1 MAAPESVAGA
11 LVDDTGVLVG
21 AGCTHDA
28 RWRRG
33 ERLQHL
39 LDRSE
44 RAAVDT
50 GELVLTYA
58 ELDDRAN
65 RLARYLLSR
74 GVGSGDRVGLLF
86 DQAWRSYVAMLAVLK
101 VHAAYVPLDPG
112 FPADRVGYIV
122 ADADV
127 ALVLTQQHLLP
138 VLGQSE
144 TAVLSVDTAADAID
158 VLDPAPLRDDE
169 LSGPTDDLCY
179 IIYTSGSTGRPK
191 GVAVEHA
198 SICNFVRVAGE
209 VYGIRPDDR
218 VYQGMTIAF
227 DFSVEEI
234 WVPWVVGATLVP
246 RPTGAALVGHE
257 LAEFLAERAIT
268 ALCCVPTLLATLEQ
282 DLPGL
287 RFLLVSGEACPQDLI
302 ARWHRADRRFLNVYG
317 PTEATVTATWT
328 TVAPDRPVTIGVPL
342 PTYSVVILDPDRR
355 TALPRGATGEIG
367 IAGIGLARGYL
378 NRDDLT
384 GRAFIDDF
392 LGIDNNPSGRIYRTG
407 DLGRFDD
414 EGHIQYLGR
423 IDTQVKVRG
432 YRIELT
438 EIESVLLTAP
448 GVIAAVVDTHR
459 PDPAT
464 TELVGY
470 YTARDDCDQDDLRAH
485 LREHLPGYMVP
496 AYLERL
502 DAIPMTP
509 SNKADRKN
517 LPAPSGS
524 RRTGT
529 RDYLAPE
536 TPVEAALAEE
546 LAAVLGVPRV
556 SSDEHFFTD
565 LAVDSLLMSRFCA
578 RVRQREDLP
587 TLTMQQVYQHPTVRD
602 LAAVLPTAPST
613 DKTRHEVVEST
624 VDPIRGWRYLLCGA
638 AQALFLLSYIY
649 FAALVLDVGIAW
661 VLAGIDSLG
670 MYLRAVTF
678 SATAFGIACTAPVL
692 LKWVLVGR
700 WKPRSFRIWGLTYF
714 RFWVVRALLRFN
726 PIRLFAGSPL
736 VVLYLRAMGAKVGK
750 GAIVLTQNIPVCT
763 DLLTIGDGAV
773 IRKDTWLNG
782 YRARAGVITTG
793 RVTVGAGAY
802 LGEAGVLDID
812 TTLGDDAQLGHAS
825 CLHPGAAVPAG
836 ESWHGSPARPA
847 PSSFRADITADVTT
861 WRRFGY
867 SFLQLFTMV
876 VWSLPIVMLVGDLL
890 SDAFVGLVPTNP
902 GDIAFYAI
910 QLAAASTLYVGG
922 VIMGLIVV
930 ITVPRLLSL
939 PLKPDKVYPLY
950 GFKYSLQRTITRL
963 TNSRRNLYLFGDS
976 SYIVHYLRWIGYD
989 LGRVEQTG
997 SNFGVELKQDSPLL
1011 SAVGSGT
1018 MVSDG
1023 LSLVNAD
1030 YSGTAF
1036 RVRRTAIGPRNFL
1049 GNSIVYPPGGRT
1061 GDNVLLATKVM
1072 VPTDGPVRADTGLL
1086 GSPAFEIPRTV
1097 RRDTSFD
1104 HLKTGDTFRARL
1116 AAKNRHNLATIALF
1130 ALVRCVDLWA
1140 VVVLNMIASTL
1151 YPRLGTA
1158 ATALG
1163 LLATY
1168 LFVVAFGIFVER
1180 AVLGFGR
1187 LKPRF
1192 CSIYDPAFWRHERF
1206 WKLSAGRYLAL
1217 FNGTPFKVLIWRL
1230 LGVRMGPRVFD
1241 DGCAF
1246 PEKTLVTVGADTVLN
1261 PGSVVQGHSLEDA
1274 TFKSDHITLGAGST
1288 LGVAAFAHYGVRMA
1302 EHTVLD
1308 ADAFLMKGSETD
1320 TASRWRGN
1328 PATELA
1334 GPTGPAPSTVPT
1346 VSRHPAENNPGVSR

>member
-1 MAAPESVAGA
+1 MAAPESVAEA

-21 AGCTHDA
+21 AGHTHDA

-39 LDRSE
+39 FERSDRP
-44 RAAVDT
+44 AVDT
-50 GELVLTYA
+50 GELVMTYA
-58 ELDDRAN
+58 ELDDRAT

-122 ADADV
+122 GDADV

-138 VLGQSE
+138 VLGESG

-158 VLDPAPLRDDE
+158 ALDPSPLRADE

-246 RPTGAALVGHE
+246 RPSGAALVGYE
-257 LAEFLAERAIT
+257 LAEFLAERRVT
-268 ALCCVPTLLATLEQ
+268 ALCCVPTLLATLED
-282 DLPGL
+282 DLPDL
-287 RFLLVSGEACPQDLI
+287 RFLLVSGEACPRDLI

-328 TVAPDRPVTIGVPL
+328 TVDPDRPVTIGVPL
-342 PTYSVVILDPDRR
+342 PTYSVVILDPDRT
-355 TALPRGATGEIG
+355 TALPRGSTGEIG

-384 GRAFIDDF
+384 GKAFIDDF
-392 LGIDNNPSGRIYRTG
+392 LGIENNPSGRIYRTG
-407 DLGRFDD
+407 DLGRVDD
-414 EGHIQYLGR
+414 GGHIQYLGR

-438 EIESVLLTAP
+438 EVESVLLNAP
-448 GVIAAVVDTHR
+448 GVVAAVVDTHR

-470 YTARDDCDQDDLRAH
+470 YTARDDLDQDDLRAH
-485 LREHLPGYMVP
+485 LRRHLPGYMVP

-502 DAIPMTP
+502 DTIPMTP

-524 RRTGT
+524 RSSSTV
-529 RDYLAPE
+529 DYRAPE
-536 TPVEAALAEE
+536 TPVESALAEE
-546 LAAVLGVPRV
+546 LAAVLGVERV
-556 SSDEHFFTD
+556 SADGHFFTD

-578 RVRQREDLP
+578 RVRQRDDLP
-587 TLTMQQVYQHPTVRD
+587 TLTMRQVYQHPTVRE
-602 LAAVLPTAPST
+602 LAAALPTATAPVR
-613 DKTRHEVVEST
+613 TRVQDS

-638 AQALFLLSYIY
+638 AQTLFLLSYVY
-649 FAALVLDVGIAW
+649 FAALVLDVGIGW
-661 VLAGIDSLG
+661 ILAGTDPLG
-670 MYLRAVTF
+670 MYTRAVVF
-678 SATAFGIACTAPVL
+678 SAATLVTACTVPVL
-692 LKWVLVGR
+692 LKWLLVGR
-700 WKPRSFRIWGLTYF
+700 WKPRSFRVWGLTYF
-714 RFWVVRALLRFN
+714 RFWVVRSLLRFN

-736 VVLYLRAMGAKVGK
+736 VVLYLRALGAKVGS
-750 GAIVLTQNIPVCT
+750 GAIVLTQNLPVCT

-773 IRKDTWLNG
+773 IRKDTWLTG
-782 YRARAGVITTG
+782 YRAQAGVITTG

-802 LGEAGVLDID
+802 LGEAAVLDID
-812 TTLGDDAQLGHAS
+812 TALGDDAQLGHAS
-825 CLHPGAAVPAG
+825 CLHPGTAVPAG

-847 PSSFRADITADVTT
+847 PSSFRADIAAKVTA

-867 SFLQLFTMV
+867 SSLQLATMV
-876 VWSLPIVMLVGDLL
+876 VWSLPVVLLVSDLL
-890 SDAFVGLVPTNP
+890 SDAFLAVAPVNP
-902 GDIAFYAI
+902 GDITFYAV
-910 QLAAASTLYVGG
+910 QLAAASALYVGG
-922 VIMGLIVV
+922 AMMGLIVV
-930 ITVPRLLSL
+930 TTIPRLLSL
-939 PLKPDKVYPLY
+939 PLKPDVVYPLY
-950 GFKYSLQRTITRL
+950 GVKYTLQRTTTRL
-963 TNSRRNLYLFGDS
+963 TNSRTYLYLFGDS
-976 SYIVHYLRWIGYD
+976 SYIVGYLRWIGYD

-1011 SAVGSGT
+1011 STVGSGT

-1023 LSLVNAD
+1023 LSVVNAD
-1030 YSGTAF
+1030 YSGSAF
-1036 RVRRTAIGPRNFL
+1036 RVRRTEIGPRNFL
-1049 GNSIVYPPGGRT
+1049 GNNIVYPPGGRT

-1072 VPTDGPVRADTGLL
+1072 VPTDGAVRADTGLL

-1104 HLKTGDTFRARL
+1104 HLKTGQTFRERL
-1116 AAKNRHNLATIALF
+1116 AAKNRHNLVTIGLF
-1130 ALVRCVDLWA
+1130 VLVRCVDLWA
-1140 VVVLNMIASTL
+1140 VVVLNAIAAGL
-1151 YPRLGTA
+1151 HPRFGTV

-1168 LFVVAFGIFVER
+1168 LFVVAFGILVER
-1180 AVLGFGR
+1180 AALGFGR

-1217 FNGTPFKVLIWRL
+1217 FNGTPLKVLVWRL

-1241 DGCAF
+1241 DGCAV
-1246 PEKTLVTVGADTVLN
+1246 PEKTLVTIGADAVLN

-1274 TFKSDHITLGAGST
+1274 TFKSDHIVLGAGTT
-1288 LGVAAFAHYGVRMA
+1288 LGVAAFTHYGTRVA
-1302 EHTVLD
+1302 EHTVVD

-1328 PATELA
+1328 PATELT
-1334 GPTGPAPSTVPT
+1334 GSDPTTVPNAT
-1346 VSRHPAENNPGVSR
+1346 RHPAELNPGVSR